1 MTITNDL
8 HLRMKNKIL
17 YIILALI
24 LLILWEYFGRTN
36 NSVRIFISSPSLSY
50 NYFIENL
57 SNLLL
62 ATFTTF
68 YESLMGLII
77 ATLFSFLLMI
87 ICFYRPSFLNFI
99 IPIMVS
105 SQVIP
110 IIVFAPFIVLLLGIG
125 VASKIVMAS
134 IISFFPIF
142 INFCTGYN
150 SIQKNILELL
160 EIYNADKTFRIFKVY
175 FPLSLQNIF
184 TGLKISSTLA
194 VIGAIVAEFTG
205 AEIGLGKNLFLG
217 SIRLEPELLV
227 NSVVLSALLG
237 GTLFYIV
244 YLLEQYFGKWYID
257 NYNFNEQQKI

>member
-1 MTITNDL
+1 MTTKNDF
-8 HLRMKNKIL
+8 HLKMKNKIL
-17 YIILALI
+17 YIILVLI
-24 LLILWEYFGRTN
+24 LLILWEYFGKTN

-50 NYFIENL
+50 NYFIENH

-62 ATFTTF
+62 ATVTTF
-68 YESLMGLII
+68 YESLVGLII
-77 ATLFSFLLMI
+77 ATLFSFMLMI
-87 ICFYRPSFLNFI
+87 ICFYRPLFLKFI
-99 IPIMVS
+99 IPIMIS

-110 IIVFAPFIVLLLGIG
+110 IIVFAPFLVLLFGIG
-125 VASKIVMAS
+125 AASKVVMAG

-160 EIYNADKTFRIFKVY
+160 EVYNADKTFRIFKVY

-194 VIGAIVAEFTG
+194 IIGAIVAEFTG
-205 AEIGLGKNLFLG
+205 AEIGLGKNMFLG

-237 GTLFYIV
+237 GVLFSII
-244 YLLEQYFGKWYID
+244 YLLERYFGKWYIN